1 VKIDNDKFL
10 KYLSGEL
17 NQNEAKDFEKQI
29 DENQDLKSIINDL
42 DQNDKVLKNLNNH
55 RVSSDFMIK
64 LNQKIDAYEES
75 LVPWYSKLLNALP
88 SFSSINLEYKN
99 YSQAA
104 VFSLLLIVSFTIY
117 KVSNGSNDMVDK
129 GDIYPSG
136 QFADNSEEDS
146 DNSPIMMSDT
156 TKTIKNK

>member
-1 VKIDNDKFL
+1 MKIDNDKFL

-29 DENQDLKSIINDL
+29 DENDDLKSIINDL
-42 DQNDKVLKNLNNH
+42 DQNDKVLKSLNNH

-75 LVPWYSKLLNALP
+75 VLPWYSKFLNKLP

-117 KVSNGSNDMVDK
+117 KVSSVSNDMVNK

-136 QFADNSEEDS
+136 QFADSSEEDS